1 MGARRKD
8 REQGIYRRVTVRMW
22 GDAKVMALSRPQPC
36 GQVLWIH
43 LLTGEQTDAIP
54 GLCKIGEAAFAEQ
67 LGWSLEGFREA
78 FREVAE
84 LGMAKADWKA
94 RVVWVPKA
102 IEHNAPAS
110 PNVVKSWADAWDR
123 IPECQL
129 KAEAWRTLRAFLEG
143 MGEAFRKPFDK
154 ACPTPSAKTCGN
166 QEQEQEQIKEA
177 LSHAHAREAESQP
190 SVPEAVD
197 AAPPPAAEA
206 VSGTD
211 PCAPSGAEQRT
222 QETTDAPGPGKPAA
236 PDVHAGAGETTTDS
250 SAAEGARPALGA
262 PAPMTA
268 AERLAAALPTN
279 CPQTLELLRQLEL
292 AEGFLGSVSRDR
304 ASRSVVERA
313 IGAVTLPVALE
324 RMLALIRADKAAGF
338 VTKPWMVFHLETI
351 EGRKPGQRP
360 GAAPARR
367 THGDLG
373 VELDPWW
380 KRLSRADRERF
391 QVERASIDP
400 KLDGAPYPATGI
412 AHHAEVEA
420 LIERFKALAG
430 AAAPGAAA

>member
-222 QETTDAPGPGKPAA
+222 QETTDAPGPGKPAT
-236 PDVHAGAGETTTDS
+236 PEEHADAGETTIAPTAAASARPVRAAAGSPLAAAPLLEGIDNAAGLTPRELGALHRMGLDLPEERYPRTAQTMAALRASGRDPAWGKPTSRSCVEAAIRLAGSVEAAVARLMTIPADEFAVHPPLSWWTDVIS
-250 SAAEGARPALGA
+250 GKRSGARPNGSTT
-262 PAPMTA
+262 P
-268 AERLAAALPTN
+268 N
-279 CPQTLELLRQLEL
+279 PQV
-292 AEGFLGSVSRDR
+292 GV
-304 ASRSVVERA
+304 
-313 IGAVTLPVALE
+313 
-324 RMLALIRADKAAGF
+324 
-338 VTKPWMVFHLETI
+338 
-351 EGRKPGQRP
+351 
-360 GAAPARR
+360 AAPSPASSFRGGER
-367 THGDLG
+367 
-373 VELDPWW
+373 EL
-380 KRLSRADRERF
+380 S
-391 QVERASIDP
+391 
-400 KLDGAPYPATGI
+400 
-412 AHHAEVEA
+412 
-420 LIERFKALAG
+420 
-430 AAAPGAAA
+430 